1 MGMLWWEWLGFFGFI
16 VGLLAVDLFVFHRT
30 SRRTSLKEATA
41 WTSVWIALGL
51 SFAIVV
57 WARLGSVAAG
67 QYLAGYL
74 VEYGLSVDNL
84 FVWALLIGYF
94 AVPAAYQ
101 QRVLLFGVLGAIL
114 FRGIFILVG
123 TALISHLHWVS
134 YLFGAFII
142 LTGLRM
148 AQDVEEKIRPD
159 RNPVL
164 RFIRALLPVTTAY
177 QSERLL
183 VREQGRLAATPLLV
197 ALVMVAT
204 MDVVFAVDS
213 IPAIFA
219 ITLDPFVVFTSNA
232 FAVLGLR
239 ALYFLLAGWMRRFAY
254 LKLGLAALLVLV
266 GIKMLVK
273 DIYEVP
279 IATSLI
285 VIVLV
290 ITAAILA
297 SVWVERRRKSARQS
311 QPAPIAEGGK
321 W

>member
-1 MGMLWWEWLGFFGFI
+1 MGVVWWEWLGFFVFI

-30 SRRTSLKEATA
+30 RRRTSLKEAAA

-74 VEYGLSVDNL
+74 VEYSLSVDNL
-84 FVWALLIGYF
+84 FVWALLISYF
-94 AVPAAYQ
+94 AVPAVSQ
-101 QRVLLFGVLGAIL
+101 HRVLLFGVLGAIL
-114 FRGIFILVG
+114 FRGMFILVG

-148 AQDVEEKIRPD
+148 ARGVEDEIRPD

-164 RFIRALLPVTTAY
+164 RFIRAVLPVTSAY
-177 QSERLL
+177 RAERLL
-183 VREQGRLAATPLLV
+183 VREKGRLAATPLLV

-219 ITLDPFVVFTSNA
+219 ITLDPFVVFSSNA

-239 ALYFLLAGWMRRFAY
+239 ALYFLLAAVLRRSAY
-254 LKLGLAALLVLV
+254 LKLGLGALLVLV
-266 GIKMLVK
+266 GIKMLLK

-279 IATSLI
+279 IAASLI
-285 VIVLV
+285 VIVLI

-297 SVWVERRRKSARQS
+297 SALVARRRNGARQS
-311 QPAPIAEGGK
+311 RTASVTEGGR
-321 W
+321 

>member
-1 MGMLWWEWLGFFGFI
+1 MGVLWWEWLGFFVLI

-30 SRRTSLKEATA
+30 NRRTSLREAA
-41 WTSVWIALGL
+41 VWTSVWIVLGL
-51 SFAIVV
+51 TFTIVV

-74 VEYGLSVDNL
+74 VEYSLSVDNL
-84 FVWALLIGYF
+84 FVWALLISYF
-94 AVPAAYQ
+94 AVPAASQ
-101 QRVLLFGVLGAIL
+101 ARVLLFGVLGAIL
-114 FRGIFILVG
+114 FRAIFILVG

-134 YLFGAFII
+134 YLFGVLII
-142 LTGLRM
+142 LTGLRI
-148 AQDVEEKIRPD
+148 ARGVEDEIRPD

-164 RFIRALLPVTTAY
+164 RFIRAVLPLTSAY
-177 QSERLL
+177 RSERLL

-219 ITLDPFVVFTSNA
+219 ITLEPFVVFSSNA

-239 ALYFLLAGWMRRFAY
+239 ALYFLLAAVLRRFSY
-254 LKLGLAALLVLV
+254 LKIGLAALLVLV
-266 GIKMLVK
+266 GIKMLLK

-279 IATSLI
+279 IAASLS
-285 VIVLV
+285 VIVV
-290 ITAAILA
+290 IITAAILA
-297 SVWVERRRKSARQS
+297 SALAERRRNGIRQS
-311 QPAPIAEGGK
+311 RMGSVTEGGK
-321 W
+321 

>member
-1 MGMLWWEWLGFFGFI
+1 
-16 VGLLAVDLFVFHRT
+16 VYKRQ
-30 SRRTSLKEATA
+30 S
-41 WTSVWIALGL
+41 
-51 SFAIVV
+51 
-57 WARLGSVAAG
+57 
-67 QYLAGYL
+67 
-74 VEYGLSVDNL
+74 
-84 FVWALLIGYF
+84 YF

-101 QRVLLFGVLGAIL
+101 PRMLLFGVLGAIL
-114 FRGIFILVG
+114 FRGMFILVG

-134 YLFGAFII
+134 YLFGAFIV

-148 AQDVEEKIRPD
+148 AQVEEEIRPD

-164 RFIRALLPVTTAY
+164 QFIRAVLPVTTGY
-177 QSERLL
+177 RYERLL

-219 ITLDPFVVFTSNA
+219 ITLDPFVVFSSNA

-239 ALYFLLAGWMRRFAY
+239 GLYFLLATGMRRFAY
-254 LKLGLAALLVLV
+254 LKLGLGALLVLV
-266 GIKMLVK
+266 GIKMLLK

-279 IATSLI
+279 IAASLG
-285 VIVLV
+285 VIVLI

-297 SVWVERRRKSARQS
+297 SALVERRRKGVPLSRT
-311 QPAPIAEGGK
+311 APVTEGGK
-321 W
+321 

>member
-1 MGMLWWEWLGFFGFI
+1 MGMLWWEWLGFFLFI
-16 VGLLAVDLFVFHRT
+16 VGLLAVDLFVFQRTGGRT
-30 SRRTSLKEATA
+30 SFKAAAA

-51 SFAIVV
+51 TFAIVV
-57 WARLGSVAAG
+57 WARLGSLAAG

-74 VEYGLSVDNL
+74 VEYSLSVDNL
-84 FVWALLIGYF
+84 FVWALLISYF

-101 QRVLLFGVLGAIL
+101 PRVLLFGVLGAIL
-114 FRGIFILVG
+114 FRAMFILVG

-148 AQDVEEKIRPD
+148 AQNLDEEIRPD

-164 RFIRALLPVTTAY
+164 HFIRAVLPVTSTY
-177 QSERLL
+177 RSERLL

-219 ITLDPFVVFTSNA
+219 ITLDPFVVFSSNA

-239 ALYFLLAGWMRRFAY
+239 ALYFLLAAVLRRFSY
-254 LKLGLAALLVLV
+254 LKIGLAALLVLV
-266 GIKMLVK
+266 GIKMLLK

-279 IATSLI
+279 IAASLG
-285 VIVLV
+285 VTVLI
-290 ITAAILA
+290 ITAATLA
-297 SVWVERRRKSARQS
+297 SALAERRRNGIRQS
-311 QPAPIAEGGK
+311 RMASVTEGGK
-321 W
+321 

>member
-1 MGMLWWEWLGFFGFI
+1 MGMLWWEWLGFFVFI
-16 VGLLAVDLFVFHRT
+16 AGLLAVDLFVFHRT
-30 SRRTSLKEATA
+30 SRRTSLKEAAA

-51 SFAIVV
+51 AFAIVV

-74 VEYGLSVDNL
+74 VEYSLSVDNL
-84 FVWALLIGYF
+84 FVWALLISYF

-101 QRVLLFGVLGAIL
+101 HRVLLFGVLGAIL
-114 FRGIFILVG
+114 FRAMFILVG
-123 TALISHLHWVS
+123 SALISHLHWVS
-134 YLFGAFII
+134 YLFGAFIV

-148 AQDVEEKIRPD
+148 AQDVEEEIRPD

-164 RFIRALLPVTTAY
+164 RFIRAVLPVTSAY
-177 QSERLL
+177 RSERLL
-183 VREQGRLAATPLLV
+183 VREQGGLAATPLLV

-219 ITLDPFVVFTSNA
+219 ITLDPFVVFSSNA

-239 ALYFLLAGWMRRFAY
+239 ALYFLLADVMRRFAY

-266 GIKMLVK
+266 GIKMLLK

-279 IATSLI
+279 IAASLS
-285 VIVLV
+285 VIVLI

-297 SVWVERRRKSARQS
+297 SALVERRRNGARQS
-311 QPAPIAEGGK
+311 RTASVTEGGK
-321 W
+321 

>member
-1 MGMLWWEWLGFFGFI
+1 MSGWEWPGLLAFI
-16 VGLLAVDLFVFHRT
+16 AALLAVDLFVFHRT
-30 SRRTSLKEATA
+30 NRRTSFKEAAVWTA
-41 WTSVWIALGL
+41 IWIGVGL

-74 VEYGLSVDNL
+74 VEYSLSVDNL
-84 FVWALLIGYF
+84 FVWALLISYF
-94 AVPAAYQ
+94 AVPAAHQ
-101 QRVLLFGVLGAIL
+101 HRVLLFGVLGAIA
-114 FRGIFILVG
+114 FRVIFILVG

-134 YLFGAFII
+134 YVFAAFIL

-148 AQDVEEKIRPD
+148 ARHVEGEIHPD

-164 RFIRALLPVTTAY
+164 RLIRAVLPVT
-177 QSERLL
+177 SEYRSEKLL
-183 VREQGRLAATPLLV
+183 VREQGRLAVTPLLV

-219 ITLDPFVVFTSNA
+219 ITLDPFVVFSSNA

-239 ALYFLLAGWMRRFAY
+239 ALYFLLSETMRRFAY
-254 LKLGLAALLVLV
+254 LKLGLATLLAFV
-266 GIKMLVK
+266 GTKMLLK

-279 IATSLI
+279 IAASL
-285 VIVLV
+285 LV
-290 ITAAILA
+290 IILIIAAAILA
-297 SVWVERRRKSARQS
+297 SVWVERRRNGVRQGR
-311 QPAPIAEGGK
+311 AA
-321 W
+321 

>member
-1 MGMLWWEWLGFFGFI
+1 MGMLWWEWLGFFLFI
-16 VGLLAVDLFVFHRT
+16 VGLLAVDLFVFQRTGGRT
-30 SRRTSLKEATA
+30 SFKAAAA

-51 SFAIVV
+51 TFAIVV
-57 WARLGSVAAG
+57 WARLGSLAAG

-74 VEYGLSVDNL
+74 VEYSLSVDNL
-84 FVWALLIGYF
+84 FVWALLISYF

-101 QRVLLFGVLGAIL
+101 PRVLLFGVLGAIL
-114 FRGIFILVG
+114 FRAMFILVG

-148 AQDVEEKIRPD
+148 AQNLDEEIRPD

-164 RFIRALLPVTTAY
+164 HFIRAVLPVTSTY
-177 QSERLL
+177 RSERLL

-219 ITLDPFVVFTSNA
+219 ITLDPFVVFSSNA

-239 ALYFLLAGWMRRFAY
+239 ALYFLLAAVLRRFSY
-254 LKLGLAALLVLV
+254 LKIGLAALLVLV
-266 GIKMLVK
+266 GIKMLLK

-279 IATSLI
+279 IAASLG
-285 VIVLV
+285 VTVLI
-290 ITAAILA
+290 ITAATLA
-297 SVWVERRRKSARQS
+297 SALAERRRNGIRQS
-311 QPAPIAEGGK
+311 RMASVTDGGK
-321 W
+321 

>member
-1 MGMLWWEWLGFFGFI
+1 MGMLWWEWLGFFLFI
-16 VGLLAVDLFVFHRT
+16 VGLLAVDLFVFQRTGGRT
-30 SRRTSLKEATA
+30 SFKAAAA

-51 SFAIVV
+51 TFAIVV
-57 WARLGSVAAG
+57 WARLGSLAAG

-74 VEYGLSVDNL
+74 VEYSLSVDNL
-84 FVWALLIGYF
+84 FVWALLISYF

-101 QRVLLFGVLGAIL
+101 PRVLLFGVLGAIL
-114 FRGIFILVG
+114 FRAMFILVG

-148 AQDVEEKIRPD
+148 AQNLDEEIRPD

-164 RFIRALLPVTTAY
+164 HFIRAVLPVTSTY
-177 QSERLL
+177 RSERLL

-219 ITLDPFVVFTSNA
+219 ITLDPFVVFSSNA

-239 ALYFLLAGWMRRFAY
+239 ALYFLLAAVLRRFSY
-254 LKLGLAALLVLV
+254 LKIGLAALLVLV
-266 GIKMLVK
+266 GIKMLLK

-279 IATSLI
+279 IAASLG
-285 VIVLV
+285 VIVLI
-290 ITAAILA
+290 ITAATLA
-297 SVWVERRRKSARQS
+297 SALAERRRNGIRQS
-311 QPAPIAEGGK
+311 RMASVTDGGK
-321 W
+321 

>member
-1 MGMLWWEWLGFFGFI
+1 MGILWWEWLGFFVFI
-16 VGLLAVDLFVFHRT
+16 LGLLAVDLFAFHRT
-30 SRRTSLKEATA
+30 SRRTSLKEAAA
-41 WTSVWIALGL
+41 WTCVWIALGL
-51 SFAIVV
+51 TFTIVV

-74 VEYGLSVDNL
+74 VEYSLSVDNL
-84 FVWALLIGYF
+84 FVWALLISYF

-101 QRVLLFGVLGAIL
+101 PRVLLFGVLGAIL
-114 FRGIFILVG
+114 FRGMFILVG
-123 TALISHLHWVS
+123 TALLSHLHWVS
-134 YLFGAFII
+134 YLFGAFIV

-148 AQDVEEKIRPD
+148 AQVEEEIRPE

-164 RFIRALLPVTTAY
+164 HFIRAVLPVTTGY
-177 QSERLL
+177 RSERLL
-183 VREQGRLAATPLLV
+183 VRDQGRLAATPLLV

-219 ITLDPFVVFTSNA
+219 ITLDPFVVFSSNA

-239 ALYFLLAGWMRRFAY
+239 ALYFLLATGMRRFAY
-254 LKLGLAALLVLV
+254 LKLGLGALLVLV
-266 GIKMLVK
+266 GIKMLLK

-279 IATSLI
+279 IAASVSVIFLI
-285 VIVLV
+285 

-297 SVWVERRRKSARQS
+297 SVLMERRRNGAHQRRPVSVT
-311 QPAPIAEGGK
+311 EGGR
-321 W
+321 

>member
-1 MGMLWWEWLGFFGFI
+1 MGVLWWEWLGFFVFI
-16 VGLLAVDLFVFHRT
+16 VGLLALDLFVFHRT
-30 SRRTSLKEATA
+30 GRRASLQAAAA
-41 WTSVWIALGL
+41 WTSIWIALGL
-51 SFAIVV
+51 AFAIVV

-74 VEYGLSVDNL
+74 VEYSLSVDNL
-84 FVWALLIGYF
+84 FVWALLISYF

-101 QRVLLFGVLGAIL
+101 PRVLLFGVLGAIL
-114 FRGIFILVG
+114 FRAIFILVG
-123 TALISHLHWVS
+123 TALISHLPWVS

-148 AQDVEEKIRPD
+148 AQNADEEIRPD

-164 RFIRALLPVTTAY
+164 HFIRAVLPVTNAY
-177 QSERLL
+177 RSERLL

-219 ITLDPFVVFTSNA
+219 ITLDPFVVFSSNA

-239 ALYFLLAGWMRRFAY
+239 ALYFLLSAMMRRFAY

-266 GIKMLVK
+266 GNKMLLK
-273 DIYEVP
+273 DTYEIP
-279 IATSLI
+279 IAVSLI

-311 QPAPIAEGGK
+311 QPAPVTEGGK